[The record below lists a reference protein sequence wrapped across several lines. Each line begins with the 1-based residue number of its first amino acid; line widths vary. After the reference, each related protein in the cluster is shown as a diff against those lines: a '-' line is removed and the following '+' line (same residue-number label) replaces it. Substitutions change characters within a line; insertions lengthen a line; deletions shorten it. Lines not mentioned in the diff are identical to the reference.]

1 MAVELSLDISLPAM
15 NTLDQ
20 LPHAPLSLVVEYLGW
35 PLVLRLQCNQSLRA
49 FLIIILLAA
58 CQREH
63 VPASFIRS
71 PGGLLRQLWFF
82 EGFAEIVLLQELRMS
97 RARRLL
103 GREVNVRH
111 LRGNWRE
118 MPPAA
123 RVFSEDW
130 ERLEAVGFPV
140 PLFQERA
147 AQVEFFIEIWHDRVI
162 ARHIVRTKRT
172 TCRMVLAGFELEV
185 SYTKET
191 IYREESS
198 PE

>member
-1 MAVELSLDISLPAM
+1 M

-35 PLVLRLQCNQSLRA
+35 PLGLRLQCNQSLRA

-82 EGFAEIVLLQELRMS
+82 EGFAEIVLLQELRML